1 MTAQKYDKSPS
12 LRRFAWEWLV
22 LVVFLSIFGGVLV
35 WMWQVERTAL
45 EHRETERLR
54 AQATVVERNAVRQL
68 EAVNNAL
75 LGFAARFGGWRQHPD
90 GMRQASN
97 YLETTI
103 NAMPDVEALLY
114 LDENGIGQ
122 ASSDKSAG
130 VVGRDFSQLPYFAP
144 FKQRPQAE
152 KLHIGEPLAAQG
164 GHYLIN
170 VTRVIAGAR
179 GEFRGVVTAG
189 LQRDHY
195 RVLLNS
201 VLYAPDM
208 WVAIAHGGGVQ
219 FMMEP
224 DRPGQSG
231 LQLKR
236 PGSLF
241 EKHMQSR
248 ATETIHKAVTLSTGE
263 SRLIVIRTVQ
273 VPHLNMDAPL
283 VLGVSRGLD
292 EVFQPSEALRTNY
305 MLISAVVAVTV
316 AGGLLLS
323 QQLRLNAARTSWD
336 AQEEIREREDELN
349 RFFSVNL
356 DLFVVL
362 DQNRRFKRV
371 NGAWQRM
378 LGHPG
383 EQLIGRDVRE
393 LVHPD
398 DLQKIETQCQSL
410 ISGQPVMGFIVRM
423 RHLSG
428 QFLEIEWR
436 ALYSERQLF
445 LSGRDV
451 TADQAAMREIEQL
464 NVRLEAQTAQLQ
476 EMAFHDGLTGVFNR
490 RHFDDSLSL
499 EWRTCMRDAQPLSVL
514 LLDIDHFKRYN
525 DTYGHLQGDEC
536 LRQVALEFQAR
547 CKRPRD
553 MVARYGGEEF
563 VALLPDTDVDGAV
576 RKAREVVE
584 AVAALQMRHAGSPAA
599 QVVTVSIGV
608 AAMVPRADA
617 NPETLLRHADD
628 ALYSAKLLGRNRA
641 VQYSEHAS
649 PPA

>member
-1 MTAQKYDKSPS
+1 MTAQKYDKHPM

-22 LVVFLSIFGGVLV
+22 LVVFLAIFGGVLV
-35 WMWQVERTAL
+35 WMWQLQRAGLER
-45 EHRETERLR
+45 RETERLR
-54 AQATVVERNAVRQL
+54 AQAAVVERNAVRQL
-68 EAVNNAL
+68 EAVNNVL
-75 LGFAARFGGWRQHPD
+75 EGFAARFGGWQQRPD
-90 GMRQASN
+90 GMQQAGN
-97 YLETTI
+97 YLETTV
-103 NAMPDVEALLY
+103 NAMPDVKALLY
-114 LDENGIGQ
+114 LDENGVVR
-122 ASSDKSAG
+122 ASSDKSSGA
-130 VVGRDFSQLPYFAP
+130 VGRDFSWLPYFAP

-152 KLHIGEPLAAQG
+152 KLHIGEPLSTQD

-170 VTRVIAGAR
+170 VTRVMTGAN

-189 LQRDHY
+189 LHPDHY

-241 EKHMQSR
+241 DKHMQSR
-248 ATETIHKAVTLSTGE
+248 ASETIHKAVTLSTGE
-263 SRLIVIRTVQ
+263 PRLIIIRTIQ

-292 EVFQPSEALRTNY
+292 EVFQPSEVQRNNF
-305 MLISAVVAVTV
+305 MLISAVVAAAAV
-316 AGGLLLS
+316 GGLLVN
-323 QQLRLNAARTSWD
+323 QRLRLAAARSSWD
-336 AQEEIREREDELN
+336 AQEEIREREEELN

-362 DQNRRFKRV
+362 DQSGRFKRV
-371 NGAWQRM
+371 NDAWQRM

-383 EQLIGRDVRE
+383 EQLIGKDVRE

-398 DLQKIETQCQSL
+398 DLQKIESQCQLL

-423 RHLSG
+423 RQVSG

-451 TADQAAMREIEQL
+451 TADQTAKREIEQL
-464 NVRLEAQTAQLQ
+464 NVRLEAQKAQLQ

-490 RHFDDSLSL
+490 RHIDDSLSL
-499 EWRTCMRDAQPLSVL
+499 EWRTSTRDGQPLSVL

-536 LRQVALEFQAR
+536 LRRVALEFQAR

-563 VALLPDTDVDGAV
+563 VALLPDTDVDGALK
-576 RKAREVVE
+576 KAREVVE
-584 AVAALQMRHAGSPAA
+584 AVAALQIRHAGSPVAP
-599 QVVTVSIGV
+599 VVTVSIGV
-608 AAMVPRADA
+608 AAMVPRADV
-617 NPETLLRHADD
+617 NPETLLSHADD

-641 VQYSEHAS
+641 VQYAEHAS
-649 PPA
+649 TA